1 MIVRAL
7 YFIYK
12 YMKYHKILKKIGTQ
26 ELLQI
31 LTASLG
37 IPIKIDYV
45 DRFYGIITSNS
56 DDVDY
61 IQNQVY
67 KNLINI
73 EHLLASTQLLDVLEL
88 KLRRINNNQFLLVLQ
103 FYFTTKMLQIVKWAL
118 LEICLILVG
127 FFISICIL

>member
-1 MIVRAL
+1 
-7 YFIYK
+7 
-12 YMKYHKILKKIGTQ
+12 MKYHKILKKIGTQ

>member
-1 MIVRAL
+1 MIIRGL
-7 YFIYK
+7 FFIYK
-12 YMKYHKILKKIGTQ
+12 YVKYHKVLKKLGTH
-26 ELLQI
+26 ELIRI

-37 IPIKIDYV
+37 IPIKIDYI

-56 DDVDY
+56 DDVQY

-88 KLRRINNNQFLLVLQ
+88 KLRRINSNQFLLVLQ
-103 FYFTTKMLQIVKWAL
+103 FYFTTQMLQSVKVAL
-118 LEICLILVG
+118 LEICLILMGIIV
-127 FFISICIL
+127 SICIL